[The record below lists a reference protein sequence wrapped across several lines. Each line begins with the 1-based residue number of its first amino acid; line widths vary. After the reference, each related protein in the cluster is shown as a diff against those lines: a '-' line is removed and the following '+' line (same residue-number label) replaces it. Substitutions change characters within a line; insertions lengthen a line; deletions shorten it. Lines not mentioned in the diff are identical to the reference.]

1 MKTLRE
7 IIKENELS
15 PEDGGMG
22 LEWWLDDE
30 EEARELP
37 RPKRMPPAWI
47 AGEAVLID
55 FDSGSTFMK
64 REDAEEEFPEYFSEV
79 TRAAAAMGRKGGAAK
94 SERKAA
100 AVRENGK
107 KGGRPRKVE

>member
-7 IIKENELS
+7 ITNENELN

-37 RPKRMPPAWI
+37 RPKRMIP
-47 AGEAVLID
+47 V
-55 FDSGSTFMK
+55 
-64 REDAEEEFPEYFSEV
+64 
-79 TRAAAAMGRKGGAAK
+79 
-94 SERKAA
+94 
-100 AVRENGK
+100 
-107 KGGRPRKVE
+107 